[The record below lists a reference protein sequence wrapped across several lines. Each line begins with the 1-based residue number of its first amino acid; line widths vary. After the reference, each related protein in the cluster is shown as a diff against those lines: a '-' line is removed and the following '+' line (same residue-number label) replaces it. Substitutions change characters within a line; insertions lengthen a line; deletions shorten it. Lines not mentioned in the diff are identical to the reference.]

1 MRKPLFFLTLVLL
14 SFTLLSAQSR
24 AEGLTGPWEGTLT
37 LLGGE
42 LKIIVHLEEG
52 DAGLT
57 GTIDIPQQKAFGRPL
72 TNLRREGENLHFE
85 LAAGPGLAVFDG
97 ILRERT
103 LQGTFLQAGVKG
115 TFRLLR
121 GEEAPVE
128 KMAVAEPSPYRE
140 EEVSLL
146 NQGIRLAGTLTLPQG
161 KGPFPGVIMITGSG
175 AQNRDEEILG
185 FKPFRVIADHL
196 ARKGIAVLRCDDRGV
211 GGSGGSTAAS
221 TTRDFASDV
230 LAQAAYMRGREEIL
244 KEKIGLIGHSEGGS
258 VASLAAQE
266 DHFRFVVLLSG
277 PAVKGEEIVIEQIRL
292 ISKAMGLRDEEI
304 RKTLEEQRRVY
315 VLLNS
320 PGGAEELERT
330 VKEGIRESL
339 KTMGPEER
347 RSVSDTEAFVNSY
360 AALQLATLRS
370 PWTRFFLSYDPA
382 QAHERVKCPVLALYG
397 ALDLQVSPEQNVS
410 PLREA
415 FKRGGN
421 GDVTI
426 RVIPGGN
433 HLFLQAKTGSPS
445 EYPSLEKVFLPGFLE
460 TLSDWILTR
469 VGTP

>member
-72 TNLRREGENLHFE
+72 TNLRREGEKLHFE
-85 LAAGPGLAVFDG
+85 LAAGPGLALFDG
-97 ILRERT
+97 VLRERT

-315 VLLNS
+315 ALLNS
-320 PGGAEELERT
+320 PGGAEELERA
-330 VKEGIRESL
+330 VKEGIRKASRPWDQ
-339 KTMGPEER
+339 KSEE
-347 RSVSDTEAFVNSY
+347 
-360 AALQLATLRS
+360 
-370 PWTRFFLSYDPA
+370 
-382 QAHERVKCPVLALYG
+382 
-397 ALDLQVSPEQNVS
+397 
-410 PLREA
+410 
-415 FKRGGN
+415 
-421 GDVTI
+421 
-426 RVIPGGN
+426 
-433 HLFLQAKTGSPS
+433 
-445 EYPSLEKVFLPGFLE
+445 VFLTPR
-460 TLSDWILTR
+460 LS
-469 VGTP
+469 

>member
-1 MRKPLFFLTLVLL
+1 MRKQLFLLALVLL
-14 SFTLLSAQSR
+14 SFALLDAQSR
-24 AEGLTGPWEGTLT
+24 VEGLTGPWEGNLSI
-37 LLGGE
+37 LGGE
-42 LKIIVHLEEG
+42 LKIILRLDEG
-52 DAGLT
+52 GAGLT
-57 GTIDIPQQKAFGRPL
+57 GTIGIPQQKAFGRPL

-121 GEEAPVE
+121 AEDASAE
-128 KMAVAEPSPYRE
+128 KMVVVEPSPYRE

-175 AQNRDEEILG
+175 AQNRDEEVLG
-185 FKPFRVIADHL
+185 FKPFRAIADHL

-211 GGSGGSTAAS
+211 GGSGGSTSAS
-221 TTRDFASDV
+221 TTRNFASDV
-230 LAQAAYMRGREEIL
+230 LAQAAFLRGREEIL
-244 KEKIGLIGHSEGGS
+244 KERIGLIGHSEGGS

-266 DHFRFVVLLSG
+266 GNFRFIVLLSG

-304 RKTLEEQRRVY
+304 SQALMEQRRVY
-315 VLLNS
+315 ALLNS
-320 PGGAEELERT
+320 PEDAEELERT
-330 VKEGIRESL
+330 VKEGIRENL
-339 KTMGPEER
+339 KRMGPEER
-347 RSVSDTEAFVNSY
+347 KRIPDTEAFVSSY

-415 FKRGGN
+415 LKRGGN

-426 RVIPGGN
+426 RVLPGGN
-433 HLFLQAKTGSPS
+433 HLFQQAKTGSPS
-445 EYPSLEKVFLPGFLE
+445 EYSSLEKAFMPGFLE
-460 TLSDWILTR
+460 TLSEWILAR
-469 VGTP
+469 VSTP

>member
-1 MRKPLFFLTLVLL
+1 MRKPLFFLALVLL

-37 LLGGE
+37 LLGGG

-72 TNLRREGENLHFE
+72 TNLRREGEKLHFE
-85 LAAGPGLAVFDG
+85 LAAGPGLALFDG
-97 ILRERT
+97 VLRERT

-121 GEEAPVE
+121 GEEASVE

-230 LAQAAYMRGREEIL
+230 LAQAAYMRG
-244 KEKIGLIGHSEGGS
+244 
-258 VASLAAQE
+258 
-266 DHFRFVVLLSG
+266 
-277 PAVKGEEIVIEQIRL
+277 PAG
-292 ISKAMGLRDEEI
+292 
-304 RKTLEEQRRVY
+304 
-315 VLLNS
+315 
-320 PGGAEELERT
+320 
-330 VKEGIRESL
+330 
-339 KTMGPEER
+339 
-347 RSVSDTEAFVNSY
+347 
-360 AALQLATLRS
+360 
-370 PWTRFFLSYDPA
+370 
-382 QAHERVKCPVLALYG
+382 
-397 ALDLQVSPEQNVS
+397 
-410 PLREA
+410 
-415 FKRGGN
+415 
-421 GDVTI
+421 
-426 RVIPGGN
+426 
-433 HLFLQAKTGSPS
+433 
-445 EYPSLEKVFLPGFLE
+445 
-460 TLSDWILTR
+460 
-469 VGTP
+469 